1 MGLGLVRPSG
11 TALVFAGLMSAC
23 APVTDIRLRAVA
35 TANDGSETFRGE
47 IHGPAYGDGVL
58 TLKSAAG
65 VTCVGTYSHHSQ
77 AGGTGEFTC
86 SDTRKG
92 VFEFQTKGFSAKG
105 TGTLEGKPFTFRV
118 GRAI

>member
-1 MGLGLVRPSG
+1 MARVYKFTGIA
-11 TALVFAGLMSAC
+11 ALSLMMAC

-35 TANDGSETFRGE
+35 IADDGSETFRGE

-58 TLKSAAG
+58 TLKSDQG
-65 VTCVGTYSHHSQ
+65 ITCVGTYSHYSQ

-92 VFEFQTKGFSAKG
+92 VFEFQTKGFSATG
-105 TGTLEGKPFTFRV
+105 SGTLEDAPFTFKV
-118 GRAI
+118 GRAV